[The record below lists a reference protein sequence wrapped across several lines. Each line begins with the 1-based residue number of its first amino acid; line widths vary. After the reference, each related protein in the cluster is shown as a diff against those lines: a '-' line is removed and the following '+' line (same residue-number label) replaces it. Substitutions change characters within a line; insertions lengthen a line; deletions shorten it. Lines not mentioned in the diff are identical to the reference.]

1 MFTLFSCLIAAVLSC
16 GTSFLLSR
24 WFYHNAGNSPKTH
37 FEARA
42 TAIAMC
48 SGSLLTAIGSLLI
61 EHFAGYPSGSLIPAM
76 IAGIVSGLAG
86 GYFGMF
92 RSSPPAS

>member
-1 MFTLFSCLIAAVLSC
+1 MFTFFSCLIAAVLCC
-16 GTSFLLSR
+16 GTSYLLSR
-24 WFYHNAGNSPKTH
+24 WFYHNAGNRPKTY

-48 SGSLLTAIGSLLI
+48 SGSLLAVIASMLI
-61 EHFAGYPSGSLIPAM
+61 EHFATYPSGTLIPAM

-92 RSSPPAS
+92 RSGS